1 MLLRKSSTR
10 KRGGAAL
17 AEFVLV
23 LKFIM
28 VPLMIGLWE
37 MGRVVQVQQIV
48 ANSAREGSRMAAQA
62 NTINQT
68 GTPTQI
74 KAQVWPNPTQAPN
87 VKAAVMQYLSGAGLN
102 KLKYADVDVTFAFL
116 DSPTGAV
123 VGATEPFQGIKGQL
137 FSVTVVIEDKA
148 ANDFALTKKC
158 LWTALGFVKPTSV
171 RFTAQWRM
179 LVDDTF
185 SINAAMPGNNP

>member
-1 MLLRKSSTR
+1 MLLRKSTGR

-102 KLKYADVDVTFAFL
+102 RLNYADVDVTFAFL

-123 VGATEPFQGIKGQL
+123 VGATEPFQGVKGQL

-148 ANDFALTKKC
+148 ANNFALSKKC

-171 RFTAQWRM
+171 SFTAQWQM

-185 SINAAMPGNNP
+185 SINATMPGNNP